1 VRGERHRRGVAVLH
15 DRRSHTATVGVK
27 HIAPAVR
34 HGEEGGKVAGR
45 DGLRQTCTLAPFW

>member
-1 VRGERHRRGVAVLH
+1 MRGERHRRGVAVLH